1 MNQGI
6 RRFLDGVVG
15 QMNADLKPEWIT
27 ERRGRV
33 QTRRS
38 SEPDGEHGEDETL
51 GNM

>member
-6 RRFLDGVVG
+6 RRLLEGVVG
-15 QMNADLKPEWIT
+15 RMNANPNPEWIT
-27 ERRGRV
+27 DRRGRV

-38 SEPDGEHGEDETL
+38 CELDGEHGEYET